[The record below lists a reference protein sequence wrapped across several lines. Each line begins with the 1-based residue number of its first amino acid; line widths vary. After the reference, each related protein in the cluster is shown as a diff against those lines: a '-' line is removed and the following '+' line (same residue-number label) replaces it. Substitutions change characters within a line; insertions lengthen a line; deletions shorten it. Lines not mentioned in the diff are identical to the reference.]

1 MKRASRRPRRN
12 PIPPRDPSFLLDPYP
27 WVEGTVLE
35 DYCPEDDAGFF
46 HVTTNRSRV
55 FADGKLRSRA
65 DVGVIGL
72 GGGQTDPGRHVSF
85 VVNRSRALWLFSAMR
100 GLLLACTEGD
110 AASVLRLALEW
121 TGFPGDHWSFNWDDW
136 GDEEDGWGRQ
146 ADDLADFCAE
156 LGLEPPDD
164 IQSLAFGGPWEEM
177 IERQADALNRKW
189 ATPERRYELAQFF
202 ETRLESTFY
211 VPDWWD
217 DGTCVPLVG
226 FTASASRF
234 LALDP
239 KQFSICQ
246 AAIRA
251 GAPYSEMVP
260 RECELRFSPEDVQLV
275 ALDCQDENNVIPVP
289 PRFED

>member
-121 TGFPGDHWSFNWDDW
+121 TGFPGDHWSFNW